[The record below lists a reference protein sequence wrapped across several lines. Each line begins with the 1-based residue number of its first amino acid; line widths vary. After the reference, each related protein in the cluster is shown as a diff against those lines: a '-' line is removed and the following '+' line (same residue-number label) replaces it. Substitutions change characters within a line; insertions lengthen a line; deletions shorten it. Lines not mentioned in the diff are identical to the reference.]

1 MEGLEACVLSI
12 SAGLRV
18 RLVPNASPW
27 FQNSRDDT
35 KKSTTKASLPL
46 ILRHIGPFGNTE
58 LRPPSLREP
67 TVQVFRMEVEI
78 SDYKVD
84 ISSD

>member
-18 RLVPNASPW
+18 RFVPNASPW

-35 KKSTTKASLPL
+35 KKMDNKSLAPL

-58 LRPPSLREP
+58 LRPPSLRES
-67 TVQVFRMEVEI
+67 TVQVFRMEIEI